1 MKLTKLIQEYN
12 ASDLD
17 ELIEILPDLNLE
29 DEYLDANELPQQEE
43 VDLDK
48 VVLAKEPAVLMDD
61 PSCPF
66 IHSYFQ
72 AQLIK

>member
-1 MKLTKLIQEYN
+1 MELTKLMQEYN

-17 ELIEILPDLNLE
+17 ELMDILPDLVLE
-29 DEYLDANELPQQEE
+29 DGYEEMDELPQQEK

-48 VVLAKEPAVLMDD
+48 VVLVKEPAVLKDD
-61 PSCPF
+61 LSCPF

>member
-1 MKLTKLIQEYN
+1 MQEYN

-17 ELIEILPDLNLE
+17 ELMDILPDLNLE
-29 DEYLDANELPQQEE
+29 DGYEDEDELPQQKE

-48 VVLAKEPAVLMDD
+48 VVLVKEPTVLMDD
-61 PSCPF
+61 LSCPF

>member
-1 MKLTKLIQEYN
+1 MELTKLMQEYN

-17 ELIEILPDLNLE
+17 ELMDILPDLVLE
-29 DEYLDANELPQQEE
+29 DGYEEMDELPQQEK

-48 VVLAKEPAVLMDD
+48 VVLVKEPVVLKDD
-61 PSCPF
+61 LSCPF